1 VVLEISDE
9 VPGFVQLI
17 APWLFLV
24 FILSP
29 LGVVISV
36 LEKQKAKLYF
46 DSTMLVARVMVAL
59 IGGYIFEDV
68 YMTIYL
74 FSLISSIIWLIW
86 GGYILKIAG
95 IEVKLYWK
103 ILAILALII
112 TYSFIKFTILHNKRG
127 VLLKDINFVFTISTI
142 FSLKA
147 GIEFGEGERDFHIRW
162 WIFNAY

>member
-1 VVLEISDE
+1 
-9 VPGFVQLI
+9 
-17 APWLFLV
+17 
-24 FILSP
+24 
-29 LGVVISV
+29 
-36 LEKQKAKLYF
+36 
-46 DSTMLVARVMVAL
+46 MLVARVMVAL

-112 TYSFIKFTILHNKRG
+112 TYSFIKFNILH
-127 VLLKDINFVFTISTI
+127 
-142 FSLKA
+142 
-147 GIEFGEGERDFHIRW
+147 
-162 WIFNAY
+162 